1 VAWIIDVPGAA
12 ERQSELSA
20 DIGSWVGLVGAVIW
34 TVGSGML
41 ANEPEG
47 DPEPDRVRDRH
58 DDGPGL
64 R

>member
-1 VAWIIDVPGAA
+1 LAWILDVPGAA

-20 DIGSWVGLVGAVIW
+20 DIGSWVGLVGAVVW

-47 DPEPDRVRDRH
+47 DPERDRVRDRH
-58 DDGPGL
+58 EDRRG
-64 R
+64 RR